1 MNTFKQE
8 VIIEQKQERIEALI
22 EGYREIMRQLQHAQ
36 TCEKEERAQFAY
48 FKARQ
53 IVEETMIEIAD
64 INVTDI

>member
-22 EGYREIMRQLQHAQ
+22 EGYREIMRQLQQAQ
-36 TCEKEERAQFAY
+36 ACEKEERAQFAY

>member
-22 EGYREIMRQLQHAQ
+22 EGYRKIMHQLQHAQ
-36 TCEKEERAQFAY
+36 KFEKDERAQFAY

-64 INVTDI
+64 INLNN

>member
-22 EGYREIMRQLQHAQ
+22 EGYREIMRQLEQEQAFA
-36 TCEKEERAQFAY
+36 EEERAQFAY

-64 INVTDI
+64 LNLND

>member
-36 TCEKEERAQFAY
+36 AFEKEERAKFAY

-53 IVEETMIEIAD
+53 IVEETILEIAD
-64 INVTDI
+64 LNLND